1 MKTLLRNI
9 ATCLLLCGAVAAQAQ
24 WEGSMT
30 PINLDRT
37 PEAVPDSLTGVGVV
51 RVARHG
57 ARFLTSDKTVEEL
70 RGLLTEAQGAGRLSA
85 DGASFLRLLNDVA
98 STTAGRWGQLT
109 PLGYQEESALAEQF
123 AHEHPELLTSGRI
136 VARSTAVLR
145 AHQSMQAFVSRLAA
159 LAPSL
164 AIDEGT
170 EPQYDPLLRFFD
182 TDAQFL
188 AFLKDG
194 TWSGIYEEF
203 VKKEI
208 PTGPAKRLFTKTS
221 GLTKE
226 QERATTMKMYAVL
239 SSLQA
244 AGITADV
251 SQYMKSG
258 ELSRCHDA
266 ANLRHWLQRTST
278 RYSAVPAT
286 AAAPLLERVIDDADN
301 MGAEGSDTRSYLYFA
316 HAETL
321 LPLLSLMQIPGINR
335 QFAEPKD
342 LIDEWDDTNFIPL
355 GAYLDVELYRGPS
368 GHVYASLVLNG
379 ERIYPAPGAGKVMS
393 WPQLKC
399 AWQSAASGP
408 AAGKPF

>member
-9 ATCLLLCGAVAAQAQ
+9 LTLLLLCGALVARAQ

-30 PINLDRT
+30 PINLGRT

-57 ARFLTSDKTVEEL
+57 ARFLTSAKTVEEL
-70 RGLLTEAQGAGRLSA
+70 RDLLTQAQDAGRLSA
-85 DGASFLRLLNDVA
+85 EGAAFLQLLNTVEN
-98 STTAGRWGQLT
+98 TTAGRWGQLT
-109 PLGYQEESALAEQF
+109 PLGYKEESTLAEQF
-123 AHEHPELLTSGRI
+123 AHEHPELLTSGHI

-145 AHQSMQAFVSRLAA
+145 AHQSMQAFLSRLKA

-164 AIDEGT
+164 AIDQGT

-188 AFLKDG
+188 AYLKDG
-194 TWSGIYEEF
+194 TWSGIYAEF

-208 PTGPAKRLFTKTS
+208 PTGPAKRLFTKTP

-226 QERATTMKMYAVL
+226 QERAITMKMYAVL
-239 SSLQA
+239 CSLQA

-251 SQYMKSG
+251 SLYMKEG

-266 ANLRHWLQRTST
+266 ANLRHWLQRTAT
-278 RYSAVPAT
+278 RYSAAPAT
-286 AAAPLLERVIDDADN
+286 ATAPLLERVISNADDMAADSSQTC
-301 MGAEGSDTRSYLYFA
+301 AYLYFA

-321 LPLLSLMQIPGINR
+321 LPLLSLMQIPGIDR
-335 QFAEPKD
+335 QFAEPKN
-342 LIDEWDDTNFIPL
+342 LIEEWDDTNFIPL

-368 GHVYASLVLNG
+368 GHVYVSLVLNG
-379 ERIYPAPGAGKVMS
+379 ERLYPAPGAEKVMS
-393 WPQLKC
+393 WPQLKG

-408 AAGKPF
+408 AAGKAF